1 MLKIIF
7 LKTLLNCGIFFKINN
22 IMKKGLLIILS
33 GPSGVGKGTVRK
45 YIMKRNV
52 LDLTFSMSMT
62 TREPRATETN
72 GVEYYFV
79 SREEFQ
85 RNIDNDN
92 FLEWAEF
99 VGNRYGTPKNY
110 VEELRNQGKNVILEI
125 EINGAEQVLKKVKD
139 DRVISFFLKPPS
151 LKQLEERIR
160 KRKSENEETIQKR
173 LNKGKAEMEKAKNY
187 DFIILNDRIKR
198 AGEEIISI
206 IKQFDAQ

>member
-1 MLKIIF
+1 
-7 LKTLLNCGIFFKINN
+7 
-22 IMKKGLLIILS
+22 MKKGLLIILS

-52 LDLTFSMSMT
+52 LDLTFSISMT
-62 TREPRATETN
+62 TREPRAAETN

-85 RNIDNDN
+85 KNIDNDN

-99 VGNRYGTPKNY
+99 VGNRYGTPKSY